1 MLGGGDRVRVKPAAA
16 ASAVGT
22 GLLLGPS
29 LVVARVLHNTG
40 FNPERDRRPDP
51 LDLQATAI
59 APGLV
64 TLRDVSG
71 APAIP
76 AAAAGHYLLRGA
88 RGWGHAGPVLE
99 SNGVVAVREF
109 RSGAGDLRPGDRV
122 RLDAFAFESD
132 PLAAHGLPF
141 DDMRFSSPL
150 GEFPAWHVRGESDTW
165 AILTHGKGANRR
177 EGLRLMPTLAEH
189 GIHSL
194 TITYRNDEGC
204 PPAPRGTY
212 SYGRDE
218 WEDLEGAVRFALD
231 RGARRIV
238 LAGYSMGGA
247 ITLAFMRNS
256 PLAAHASA
264 LILDAP
270 MIDLVRTV
278 EHSARKSGVP
288 VRMLPFSNRVAAR
301 RYGFDWRDFDHFE
314 TACGLDVPVLL
325 FHGDADRTIPV
336 DTSDAFAMARPD
348 IVRYV
353 RIPGADHVRAWNHDP
368 EAYRHTVGEFLRE
381 HLRWR

>member
-1 MLGGGDRVRVKPAAA
+1 MRLKAAA
-16 ASAVGT
+16 AGSAVGA
-22 GLLLGPS
+22 GLLFGPS
-29 LVVARVLHNTG
+29 LVVARVLHQTG
-40 FNPERDRRPDP
+40 FNPERDHRPDA

-64 TLRDVSG
+64 TLRDAAG

-88 RGWGHAGPVLE
+88 RGWGQAGPVLE
-99 SNGVVAVREF
+99 ANGVVAVREF
-109 RSGAGDLRPGDRV
+109 RPGSGDLRPGDHV

-132 PLAAHGLPF
+132 PRAAHGLPF
-141 DDMRFSSPL
+141 DDVRFSSPL
-150 GEFPAWHVRGESDTW
+150 GEFPAWHVPGESDTW

-177 EGLRLMPTLAEH
+177 EGLRLIPALAEF

-194 TITYRNDEGC
+194 AVTYRNDEGC

-231 RGARRIV
+231 NGARRIV

-256 PLAAHASA
+256 NLAAHTSA
-264 LILDAP
+264 LVLDAP

-278 EHSARKSGVP
+278 EHRAREIGVP
-288 VRMLPFSNRVAAR
+288 VGMLPFSNRVAAR

-314 TACGLDVPVLL
+314 TAKGLDVPVLL
-325 FHGDADRTIPV
+325 FHGDDDRTIPV
-336 DTSDAFAMARPD
+336 ETSDAFASARPD

-353 RIPGADHVRAWNHDP
+353 RIAGADHVRAWNHDP
-368 EAYRHTVGEFLRE
+368 QAYRHAVGEFLRE
-381 HLRWR
+381 HLGRR

>member
-1 MLGGGDRVRVKPAAA
+1 MRLKAAA
-16 ASAVGT
+16 AGSAAGA

-29 LVVARVLHNTG
+29 LVLARVLHQSG

-51 LDLQATAI
+51 LDLQATVI

-64 TLRDVSG
+64 TLRTVAK

-88 RGWGHAGPVLE
+88 RGWGHAGPVRD

-109 RSGAGDLRPGDRV
+109 RFGGGDLRPGDHV
-122 RLDAFAFESD
+122 RLDAFAFEGD
-132 PLAAHGLPF
+132 PQTAHGLPF
-141 DDMRFSSPL
+141 EEVRFPSPL
-150 GEFPAWHVRGESDTW
+150 GEFPAWYVPGEGDTW
-165 AILTHGKGANRR
+165 AVLTHGKGANRR
-177 EGLRLMPTLAEH
+177 EALRLIPTLAEQ

-194 TITYRNDEGC
+194 AITYRNDEGC
-204 PPAPRGTY
+204 PPAPGGLY

-218 WEDLEGAVRFALD
+218 WEEVEGAVRFALD
-231 RGARRIV
+231 RGARRVV

-247 ITLAFMRNS
+247 ISLAFMGKS
-256 PLAAHASA
+256 GLAGRVAA

-278 EHSARKSGVP
+278 EHGARKSGVP
-288 VRMLPFSNRVAAR
+288 VRMLPFSNRLAAR
-301 RYGFDWRDFDHFE
+301 RYGFDWRDFDYFE
-314 TACGLDVPVLL
+314 TAKGLDVPVLL
-325 FHGDADRTIPV
+325 FHGDADPTVPV
-336 DTSDAFAMARPD
+336 ETSDALAFARPD

-353 RIPGADHVRAWNHDP
+353 RIPGAGHVRAWNHDP
-368 EAYRHTVGEFLRE
+368 ESYRHAVSEFLRALLG
-381 HLRWR
+381 HA

>member
-1 MLGGGDRVRVKPAAA
+1 MRLKAAA
-16 ASAVGT
+16 AGSAVGA
-22 GLLLGPS
+22 GLLIGPS
-29 LVVARVLHNTG
+29 LVVARVLHQTG
-40 FNPERDRRPDP
+40 FNPKRDHRPDP

-64 TLRDVSG
+64 TLRAATK

-88 RGWGHAGPVLE
+88 RGWGHAGPVLDA
-99 SNGVVAVREF
+99 NGVVAVREF
-109 RSGAGDLRPGDRV
+109 RPGDGDLRPGDHV
-122 RLDAFAFESD
+122 RLDPFAFDGD

-141 DDMRFSSPL
+141 DEVLFSSPL
-150 GEFPAWHVRGESDTW
+150 GEFPAWHVPGESDTW

-177 EGLRLMPTLAEH
+177 EGLRLMPTLAARGFH
-189 GIHSL
+189 AL
-194 TITYRNDEGC
+194 AITYRNDEGC
-204 PPAPRGTY
+204 PPSPRGTY
-212 SYGRDE
+212 SYGREE
-218 WEDLEGAVRFALD
+218 WEELEGAVRFALD

-247 ITLAFMRNS
+247 ISLAFMRNS
-256 PLAAHASA
+256 ALASRTSA

-270 MIDLVRTV
+270 MIDLVPTV
-278 EHSARKSGVP
+278 AHGARKSGVP
-288 VRMLPFSNRVAAR
+288 VRVLPFSNRVAAR

-314 TACGLDVPVLL
+314 TARGLEVPVLL

-336 DTSDAFAMARPD
+336 ETSDAFASSRPD

-353 RIPGADHVRAWNHDP
+353 RVPGADHVRAWNHDP
-368 EAYRHTVGEFLRE
+368 EAYRQVVDGFLAE
-381 HLRWR
+381 HFGRR

>member
-1 MLGGGDRVRVKPAAA
+1 MRLKAAA
-16 ASAVGT
+16 AGSAVGA
-22 GLLLGPS
+22 GLLIGPS
-29 LVVARVLHNTG
+29 LVVARVLHQTG
-40 FNPERDRRPDP
+40 FNPKRDHRPDP

-64 TLRDVSG
+64 TLRAATK

-88 RGWGHAGPVLE
+88 RGWGHAGPVLDA
-99 SNGVVAVREF
+99 NGVVAVREF
-109 RSGAGDLRPGDRV
+109 RPGGGDLRPGDHV
-122 RLDAFAFESD
+122 RLDPFAFDGD
-132 PLAAHGLPF
+132 PLTAHGLPF
-141 DDMRFSSPL
+141 DEVRFRSPL
-150 GEFPAWHVRGESDTW
+150 GEFPAWHVPGESDTW

-177 EGLRLMPTLAEH
+177 EGLRLMPIFAGRGFHALA
-189 GIHSL
+189 
-194 TITYRNDEGC
+194 ITYRNDEGC
-204 PPAPRGTY
+204 PPSPRGTY
-212 SYGRDE
+212 SYGREE
-218 WEDLEGAVRFALD
+218 WEELEGAVRFALD

-247 ITLAFMRNS
+247 ISLAFMRNS
-256 PLAAHASA
+256 ALASRASA

-270 MIDLVRTV
+270 MIDLVPTV
-278 EHSARKSGVP
+278 AHGARKSGVP
-288 VRMLPFSNRVAAR
+288 VGVLPFSNRVAAR

-314 TACGLDVPVLL
+314 TAMGLEVPVLL

-336 DTSDAFAMARPD
+336 ETSDAFASSRPD

-368 EAYRHTVGEFLRE
+368 EAYRQVVDGFLAE
-381 HLRWR
+381 HLGGR

>member
-1 MLGGGDRVRVKPAAA
+1 MVDGGDRLRTKSASA

-29 LVVARVLHNTG
+29 LVLARVLHQTG

-51 LDLQATAI
+51 LDLQATVI

-64 TLRDVSG
+64 TLRTVAK

-76 AAAAGHYLLRGA
+76 AAAPGHYLLRGA

-109 RSGAGDLRPGDRV
+109 RPGGGGLRPGDHV

-141 DDMRFSSPL
+141 DEVRFSSPL
-150 GEFPAWHVRGESDTW
+150 GEFPAWHVPGESDTW

-194 TITYRNDEGC
+194 AITYRNDEGC
-204 PPAPRGTY
+204 PPAPGGVY

-218 WEDLEGAVRFALD
+218 WEELEGAVRFALD

-247 ITLAFMRNS
+247 ISLAFMRNS
-256 PLAAHASA
+256 TLAAHASA

-301 RYGFDWRDFDHFE
+301 RYGFDWRDFDHVE
-314 TACGLDVPVLL
+314 AACCLDVPVLL

-336 DTSDAFAMARPD
+336 ETSDAFAIARPD

-368 EAYRHTVGEFLRE
+368 QAYRHSVDQFLRE
-381 HLRWR
+381 HLGRR

>member
-1 MLGGGDRVRVKPAAA
+1 MRLKTAAA
-16 ASAVGT
+16 GSAVGA

-29 LVVARVLHNTG
+29 LVVARLLHHTG
-40 FNPERDRRPDP
+40 FNPERDHRPNP

-64 TLRDVSG
+64 TLRDISG

-76 AAAAGHYLLRGA
+76 PAAAGHYLLCGA

-99 SNGVVAVREF
+99 SNGVVTVREF
-109 RSGAGDLRPGDRV
+109 RTGGGDLRPGDHV
-122 RLDAFAFESD
+122 RLDAFAFEGD
-132 PLAAHGLPF
+132 PLGAHGLRF
-141 DDMRFSSPL
+141 DEVRFSSPL
-150 GEFPAWHVRGESDTW
+150 GEFPAWHVAGESDTW

-194 TITYRNDEGC
+194 AITYRNDEGC
-204 PPAPRGTY
+204 PPAPGGAY

-218 WEDLEGAVRFALD
+218 WEELEGAVRFALD

-247 ITLAFMRNS
+247 ITLAFMGRS
-256 PLAAHASA
+256 SLAVHASA

-278 EHSARKSGVP
+278 AHGARKSGIP
-288 VRMLPFSNRVAAR
+288 VRILPLSNRVAAR

-314 TACGLDVPVLL
+314 TACCLDVPVLL

-336 DTSDAFAMARPD
+336 ETSDAFAIARPD

-368 EAYRHTVGEFLRE
+368 EAYRHAVGEFLAE
-381 HLRWR
+381 HLGR